1 MNREDD
7 QHLWDLL
14 GKASQREASPYFA
27 RNVLRQIREQPRWSF
42 LSILN
47 WRRLVPV
54 SGLAAALALV
64 AFFALNNHAPRQ
76 DPAPEEDLIAQIDVQ
91 DYEVVA
97 DLDELLAS
105 DENNLWDE
113 NSSL

>member
-7 QHLWDLL
+7 QPLWDLL
-14 GKASQREASPYFA
+14 GKAAKPEVSAFFA
-27 RNVLRQIREQPRWSF
+27 RNVLRKIREKRSGRVNF
-42 LSILN
+42 ARFFTG
-47 WRRLVPV
+47 RRFIP
-54 SGLAAALALV
+54 AAALAMAMFAALLV
-64 AFFALNNHAPRQ
+64 TRISTVAPQ
-76 DPAPEEDLIAQIDVQ
+76 SKENPTIAAVATQ

-105 DENNLWDE
+105 DENNLWTD